1 MTSSNS
7 RICFTLLCVFLIF
20 FTRIQA
26 ASETGLKKPENKA
39 AATSKRILQGSVP
52 PSCTGQCGG
61 CTPCNRVL
69 VKVPPGDNYVWHAV
83 NLPKFESKNVQ
94 KKAETADYGEVIVL
108 PPPPQPPPN
117 CTGKC
122 RGCQPCVP
130 VQRRG
135 PKFPGTDYYRYI
147 CPAIATGKLDLLA
160 ELYGREEMVKWAG
173 YGDEKLSTVLIDGKL
188 LCRGSGGNDEAYPVS
203 GATVG
208 VFCGARGK
216 AKQAW
221 SKGSTDS
228 YGEFVIDVP
237 SHLHAIQT

>member
-1 MTSSNS
+1 MSSFLI
-7 RICFTLLCVFLIF
+7 RIDFVKMIFLVFVVLVFL
-20 FTRIQA
+20 
-26 ASETGLKKPENKA
+26 
-39 AATSKRILQGSVP
+39 GS
-52 PSCTGQCGG
+52 
-61 CTPCNRVL
+61 
-69 VKVPPGDNYVWHAV
+69 
-83 NLPKFESKNVQ
+83 
-94 KKAETADYGEVIVL
+94 
-108 PPPPQPPPN
+108 
-117 CTGKC
+117 
-122 RGCQPCVP
+122 
-130 VQRRG
+130 
-135 PKFPGTDYYRYI
+135 
-147 CPAIATGKLDLLA
+147 PAIATGKLDLLA

-237 SHLHAIQT
+237 SHLHAIPNLEKICHVKVVHLPTSSPCRQLCIGKHKWMMRLSSVGDGTRTYTTNNIRLMMPPQKHT